1 MPKTLESFDF
11 RRSPQLPE
19 AKLRQL
25 AEGDYI
31 ARAETIIL
39 MGEPGT
45 GKTHLAT
52 ALGVAAAKPR
62 SCRALYQYRAAGQ

>member
-1 MPKTLESFDF
+1 
-11 RRSPQLPE
+11 
-19 AKLRQL
+19 L

-31 ARAETIIL
+31 ERAETIIL

-52 ALGVAAAKPR
+52 ALGMAAAKPR
-62 SCRALYQYRAAGQ
+62 PCRALYQYRAAGQ